1 MTASPRSGGQGG
13 DGIIGGHLEVVKG
26 VDHPCW
32 GPNRNVTPNCSVEID
47 YSASSQT
54 ASTLNPGP
62 VKRSPMAGGRPDWE
76 RGDEKGGTDH
86 VPTGYPAAVRTTSQA
101 LPSL

>member
-62 VKRSPMAGGRPDWE
+62 AKRSPMAGGPQGGQ
-76 RGDEKGGTDH
+76 RGDENGGSYPLPKRSRVIIPPKRKA
-86 VPTGYPAAVRTTSQA
+86 VP
-101 LPSL
+101 LF